1 MEQIKSL
8 TIDGIG
14 YAVSQFSDQLQKTVL
29 FYEQLMQESEDL
41 NLEVASLQF
50 RMDKNKA
57 AMMFVHQQMAAIA
70 KTELELLKESKSAL
84 DSAEPKAD

>member
-14 YAVSQFSDQLQKTVL
+14 YAVSQFSEQLQKTVL
-29 FYEQLMQESEDL
+29 FYEQLMKESEDL
-41 NLEVASLQF
+41 NLEVADLQF

-57 AMMFVHQQMAAIA
+57 AMMFVHQQMASIA
-70 KTELELLKESKSAL
+70 KTELELLKESKSA
-84 DSAEPKAD
+84 EPSEAKQD